1 MGRTVPTITQTL
13 NETEALLRRFRRTL
27 RRGDQI
33 LLDDLLASAHRHIAA
48 IAETQA
54 LLPFEGA
61 LLAILLEQAR
71 RLAQLEQR
79 LSDLEQA
86 WSPHEPRE
94 P

>member
-1 MGRTVPTITQTL
+1 MGRTVPTITQSL
-13 NETEALLRRFRRTL
+13 NETEAMLHRFRRTL
-27 RRGDQI
+27 RRGDQY

-71 RLAQLEQR
+71 RLTELEQR
-79 LSDLEQA
+79 LNDLEQA
-86 WSPHEPRE
+86 LSSHDPR
-94 P
+94 

>member
-13 NETEALLRRFRRTL
+13 NDIEAQLRRFRHTL
-27 RRGDQI
+27 RRSDQR

-71 RLAQLEQR
+71 TIAQLEQR
-79 LSDLEQA
+79 LIDLEQV
-86 WSPHEPRE
+86 WQSHERRE
-94 P
+94 T

>member
-13 NETEALLRRFRRTL
+13 NDIEAQLRRFRHTL
-27 RRGDQI
+27 RRNDQR

-71 RLAQLEQR
+71 TIAQLEQR
-79 LSDLEQA
+79 LIDLEQV
-86 WSPHEPRE
+86 WQSHERHE
-94 P
+94 T